1 MRDVTSKRYN
11 AISQDKVEDKISIL
25 HNREE
30 ITILYSREGKITIL
44 YSREGKITVLY
55 SRE

>member
-1 MRDVTSKRYN
+1 MRDVTSRRYIV
-11 AISQDKVEDKISIL
+11 ISQDKVEDKISIL

-30 ITILYSREGKITIL
+30 KITIL
-44 YSREGKITVLY
+44 YSREWKITILY